1 MYSIS
6 FILKY
11 ITFVTIAGIVA
22 IGYYRRLILTFRIFG
37 KPKKRD
43 FHKNPLPN
51 SVGIVFAILFL
62 IGSLPLIPY
71 VKNIQTF
78 LALFICLFFLSL
90 IGFWDDLK
98 IMNTKKKLVY
108 QIILVIITVILNDLV
123 LKNLHGFLGINEV
136 PSLLGL
142 LLSVFIG
149 VFMVNA
155 FNLID
160 GIDGLAGFI
169 SIIAF
174 TSFAIIFWVL
184 DYKFYFGLCLLLIG
198 IILAYLPFNFSR
210 KRKVFMGDSG
220 SLFIGFIIF
229 IMTMIV
235 VTNMEPIDT
244 SLIHRSILPI
254 APMTIFLV
262 PMVDSLS
269 IYIYRLSL
277 GVSPFAPDRLHIHHL
292 ALRITNSHLMS
303 SIGISSIK
311 LFLIAMFSYL
321 AFQMHHSYFIG
332 LFFGVF
338 FGLVFFTIYLRIRL
352 KRIARK
358 KYHERYPYIQG

>member
-1 MYSIS
+1 
-6 FILKY
+6 
-11 ITFVTIAGIVA
+11 
-22 IGYYRRLILTFRIFG
+22 
-37 KPKKRD
+37 
-43 FHKNPLPN
+43 
-51 SVGIVFAILFL
+51 
-62 IGSLPLIPY
+62 
-71 VKNIQTF
+71 
-78 LALFICLFFLSL
+78 
-90 IGFWDDLK
+90 
-98 IMNTKKKLVY
+98 MNTRKKLVY
-108 QIILVIITVILNDLV
+108 QIILIIITVIANDLV

-198 IILAYLPFNFSR
+198 IILAYLPFNFNR

-254 APMTIFLV
+254 APMTIFLI

-269 IYIYRLSL
+269 IYTYRLSL

-303 SIGISSIK
+303 SIGISSIN
-311 LFLIAMFSYL
+311 LFLIALFSYL
-321 AFQMHHSYFIG
+321 AFQMHHTCFIG